1 MPLGHLGINVS
12 DLDRSRAYYRAVLP
26 ALGFEEFLDHDD
38 EFAWRPA
45 GGKLGTYLFFY
56 PSTEASTY
64 SREHTGLQHLAFIVS
79 SWEAVDSARD
89 LAASLGSTIVHE
101 PKEWPEYPP
110 PYYASFWL
118 DPDGILLEAVCHKA
132 ATQPS

>member
-12 DLDRSRAYYRAVLP
+12 DLERSRSYYRAVLP
-26 ALGFEEFLDHDD
+26 NLGFEEFLDHDD

-45 GGKLGTYLFFY
+45 DGKVGTFLFFY
-56 PSTEASTY
+56 PSTEPSTY
-64 SREHTGLQHLAFIVS
+64 SREQTGLQHLAFIVPT
-79 SWEAVDSARD
+79 WEAVDEARN

-110 PYYASFWL
+110 PYYATFWL
-118 DPDGILLEAVCHKA
+118 DPDGLLLEAVCHKS
-132 ATQPS
+132 ATQR